1 LLPSGVV
8 KLERDLKAG
17 CSVGDRVDLSG
28 FGKVGLKE
36 QKTSKDTEEEFVRG
50 KKKLKGEKKNS
61 EGTELRREHTKL
73 CPTAPVSRPGI
84 CHFPLNKIE
93 KSQPTKQLQVAMPT
107 IINQS
112 SIKH

>member
-1 LLPSGVV
+1 VV

-61 EGTELRREHTKL
+61 ERLNYEGSTQSCALPHRSRGL
-73 CPTAPVSRPGI
+73 VSVT
-84 CHFPLNKIE
+84 FP
-93 KSQPTKQLQVAMPT
+93 
-107 IINQS
+107 
-112 SIKH
+112 